1 MDYAHQKLERG
12 LEQIYDTVRRPLEG
26 LYLKRAVTQNGL
38 QAPNK
43 QWAGVTSEPIP
54 IHSL

>member
-1 MDYAHQKLERG
+1 MDYAHQKLERS

-38 QAPNK
+38 QARQN
-43 QWAGVTSEPIP
+43 WAAP
-54 IHSL
+54 SLQYSNVNAYP